1 MNFINFAGSERRID
15 LTKGKYFY
23 SPSQKDQSKVVS
35 PQTAQPKS
43 EPKVS
48 NANNRT
54 PTRGNA
60 SGMRAARKR
69 RGSASNVYK
78 KVSDVSGRAY
88 QSAIRRRKN
97 KLGAKIGRAIQGA
110 AKSIRLNP
118 GKAAIGLS
126 IAGGLGY
133 AASRALQNRK
143 PKSFRDR
150 VSGNSLVK
158 KLGSKLRKV
167 RSDKGRKRK

>member
-1 MNFINFAGSERRID
+1 MNFINFAKLKTDPSGQKYYFN
-15 LTKGKYFY
+15 KGK
-23 SPSQKDQSKVVS
+23 DKVVS
-35 PQTAQPKS
+35 PQTAQSNS
-43 EPKVS
+43 EQPKVS
-48 NANNRT
+48 NANSRT
-54 PTRGNA
+54 PTKANA
-60 SGMRAARKR
+60 GGMRVTRKR

-88 QSAIRRRKN
+88 QGAIGRRKN

-110 AKSIRLNP
+110 AKSIRLTP
-118 GKAAIGLS
+118 GKAAVGLS

-143 PKSFRDR
+143 PKTVQDR
-150 VSGNSLVK
+150 ISGNPLVRK
-158 KLGSKLRKV
+158 IGSKLRKM

>member
-1 MNFINFAGSERRID
+1 MNFINFAKLKTDPSGQKYYFPN
-15 LTKGKYFY
+15 KGK
-23 SPSQKDQSKVVS
+23 DKVVS
-35 PQTAQPKS
+35 PQTAQSKS

-48 NANNRT
+48 NANSRT

-60 SGMRAARKR
+60 GGMRVARKR

-88 QSAIRRRKN
+88 QGAIGRRKN

-110 AKSIRLNP
+110 AKSIRLTP
-118 GKAAIGLS
+118 GKAAVGLS

-143 PKSFRDR
+143 PKTVQDR
-150 VSGNSLVK
+150 ISGNPLVRK
-158 KLGSKLRKV
+158 IGSKLRKM